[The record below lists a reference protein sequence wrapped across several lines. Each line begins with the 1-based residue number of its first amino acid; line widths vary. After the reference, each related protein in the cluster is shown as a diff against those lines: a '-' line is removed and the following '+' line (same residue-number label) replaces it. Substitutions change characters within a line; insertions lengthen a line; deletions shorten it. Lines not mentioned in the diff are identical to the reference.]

1 MVASVSVATMV
12 EYKWLRKKVF
22 ARSLHWNAQIARN
35 GTIRLKKTVAMIRV
49 GWS

>member
-1 MVASVSVATMV
+1 MVASEAEATMV
-12 EYKWLRKKVF
+12 EYTWQRKKES

-35 GTIRLKKTVAMIRV
+35 GTIRLKRTVAMIQV